1 MKTTILIL
9 LTILLTPFAFIN
21 PQGPYGFNSA
31 YVEKTS
37 ETNTSGI
44 IITTSENIYIND
56 GGNLVRREFTEEQ
69 NISMINQVT
78 ESSSISITD
87 PDYIT
92 TWDPL
97 TLIGTRMENPVDD
110 AFQNMTDDQAQQF
123 GQDVADAMNTEVT
136 DGGTGEVAG
145 VMCSIYV
152 AVTSMMG
159 MDITTTTW
167 IYENYLMKSVSEGA
181 VSSNE
186 EVTLFN
192 EGVNNDSDLF
202 VVPDNVTITDV
213 GSPFGN

>member
-1 MKTTILIL
+1 MKTTIVTL
-9 LTILLTPFAFIN
+9 LTILLIPFAFIN
-21 PQGPYGFNSA
+21 PQGPYEFERA

-37 ETNTSGI
+37 ETNTPGI
-44 IITTSENIYIND
+44 ETTTDEISYISNN
-56 GGNLVRREFTEEQ
+56 GNLVRREYTEVQ

-97 TLIGTRMENPVDD
+97 TLIGTRIANPVG
-110 AFQNMTDDQAQQF
+110 AFGDMTDDQAQQF
-123 GQDVADAMNTEVT
+123 GQNIADAMNTVIT

-145 VMCSIYV
+145 VMCIITI
-152 AVTSMMG
+152 AVTNMMG

-167 IYENYLMKSVSEGA
+167 TYKNFLMQSVSEGM
-181 VSSNE
+181 VTSNE

-192 EGVNNDSDLF
+192 EGVNNDPDLF
-202 VVPDNVTITDV
+202 VVPDNVTITNV
-213 GSPFGN
+213 ASPFGN

>member
-1 MKTTILIL
+1 MKSTILTL
-9 LTILLTPFAFIN
+9 LTILLIPFAFII

-44 IITTSENIYIND
+44 IISTSEKIYIND
-56 GGNLVRREFTEEQ
+56 NGNAVRREFTEQQ
-69 NISMINQVT
+69 NISMINQIT

-92 TWDPL
+92 TWDPQ

-110 AFQNMTDDQAQQF
+110 AFQDMTDEQAQQF
-123 GQDVADAMNTEVT
+123 GQDMADAMNTELT
-136 DGGTGEVAG
+136 ETGTGVVAG
-145 VMCSIYV
+145 VMCTIYT
-152 AVTSMMG
+152 AVTNMMG

-167 IYENYLMKSVSEGA
+167 IYENYLMKSVSEGS
-181 VSSNE
+181 VTSKE

-192 EGVNNDSDLF
+192 EGVNNDPGLF
-202 VVPDNVTITDV
+202 VVPDNVTITDIN
-213 GSPFGN
+213 SPFGN

>member
-1 MKTTILIL
+1 M
-9 LTILLTPFAFIN
+9 PFTFIIA
-21 PQGPYGFNSA
+21 QGPYGFNSA

-44 IITTSENIYIND
+44 IISTSEIIYIND
-56 GGNLVRREFTEEQ
+56 NGNVVRREFTEQQ

-78 ESSSISITD
+78 ESSSITITD
-87 PDYIT
+87 SDYIT
-92 TWDPL
+92 TWDPQ
-97 TLIGTRMENPVDD
+97 TLIGTRMENPADD

-123 GQDVADAMNTEVT
+123 GQNMADAMNTELT
-136 DGGTGEVAG
+136 ETGTGEVAG
-145 VMCSIYV
+145 VMCTIYT
-152 AVTSMMG
+152 AVTNMMG

-181 VSSNE
+181 VTSNE

-192 EGVNNDSDLF
+192 EGVNNDPGLF

-213 GSPFGN
+213 NSPFGN

>member
-1 MKTTILIL
+1 MKTTILTL
-9 LTILLTPFAFIN
+9 LTILLIPFAFIN
-21 PQGPYGFNSA
+21 PQGTYGFNSA
-31 YVEKTS
+31 YVEKNS

-44 IITTSENIYIND
+44 IITTNENIYIND
-56 GGNLVRREFTEEQ
+56 GGSLVRREFTEVQ

-92 TWDPL
+92 TWDPV

-110 AFQNMTDDQAQQF
+110 AFQNMTEDQAQQF
-123 GQDVADAMNTEVT
+123 GQDMADAMNTELT
-136 DGGTGEVAG
+136 ETGTGEVAG
-145 VMCSIYV
+145 VLCTIYT
-152 AVTSMMG
+152 AVTNMMG

-167 IYENYLMKSVSEGA
+167 IYENYLMKSVSEGS

-192 EGVNNDSDLF
+192 EGVNNDPGLF
-202 VVPDNVTITDV
+202 IVPDNVTITDI

>member
-1 MKTTILIL
+1 MKITS
-9 LTILLTPFAFIN
+9 LTILSILLIPFAFIN

-31 YVEKTS
+31 YVEKSS

-44 IITTSENIYIND
+44 IVTTSEIIYIND
-56 GGNLVRREFTEEQ
+56 GGNLVRREFTEVQ

-92 TWDPL
+92 TWDPQ
-97 TLIGTRMENPVDD
+97 TLIGTRIENPVDD
-110 AFQNMTDDQAQQF
+110 AFQNMTDDQAQQY
-123 GQDVADAMNTEVT
+123 GQDMADAMNTELT
-136 DGGTGEVAG
+136 ETGTGEVAG
-145 VMCSIYV
+145 VMCTIYT
-152 AVTSMMG
+152 AVTNMMG

-181 VSSNE
+181 VTSNE

-192 EGVNNDSDLF
+192 EGLDNDPGLF

-213 GSPFGN
+213 NSPFGN

>member
-1 MKTTILIL
+1 MKTTILTL
-9 LTILLTPFAFIN
+9 LTILLIPFAFIN
-21 PQGPYGFNSA
+21 PQGTYGFSSA
-31 YVEKTS
+31 YVEKNS

-44 IITTSENIYIND
+44 IITTNENIYIND
-56 GGNLVRREFTEEQ
+56 GGSLVRREFTEVQ

-92 TWDPL
+92 TWDPV

-110 AFQNMTDDQAQQF
+110 AFQNMTEDQAQQF
-123 GQDVADAMNTEVT
+123 GQDMADAMNTELT
-136 DGGTGEVAG
+136 ETGTGEVAG
-145 VMCSIYV
+145 VLCTIYT
-152 AVTSMMG
+152 AVTNMMG

-167 IYENYLMKSVSEGA
+167 IYENYLMKSVSEGS

-192 EGVNNDSDLF
+192 EGVNNDPGLF
-202 VVPDNVTITDV
+202 IVPDNVTITDI